1 MAKKAVIL
9 TSEGYNKL
17 KDELNYLKNERRG
30 EILHDLEV
38 AKGFGDLSEN
48 AEYDAARTAQAETEA
63 RIKEIEEQLRN
74 AEVFDENSI
83 DAGIINLGST
93 VTVFDPDEEEET
105 SYIIVGT
112 NEVNAFENKISDM
125 SPIGKALLG
134 HKAGETVAVETP
146 RGSYTLEIRAVE
158 RTKKN

>member
-9 TSEGYNKL
+9 TVEGYNKL
-17 KDELNYLKNERRG
+17 KEELNYLKNTRRG

-48 AEYDAARTAQAETEA
+48 AEYDAARTAQGEAEA

-74 AEVFDENSI
+74 AQVFDENSV
-83 DAGIINLGST
+83 DEGTVALNST
-93 VTVFDPDEEEET
+93 VTVFDPDEKEET

-112 NEVNAFENKISDM
+112 NEVDAFENKISDM
-125 SPIGKALLG
+125 SPIGKAILG
-134 HKAGETVAVETP
+134 HKAGDTVTVETP
-146 RGSYTLEIRAVE
+146 RGSYTLEIRTVE
-158 RTKKN
+158 KTRKN